1 VLLAKTAYTQQQP
14 TDCAGDCVLLPA
26 SGLDCRLVVQ
36 SPPSSNRRGNKEAK
50 PALICVYKLIHLT
63 LCWYGVFDMREEL
76 PFPDKVLQT
85 LHNLC
90 ATAADLARRG
100 EEVARLLQKDPNEIE
115 SILDRYKSEGFAES
129 FYDNEGK
136 KRYYLN
142 GRGIIKVCS
151 LFT

>member
-1 VLLAKTAYTQQQP
+1 MRLLE
-14 TDCAGDCVLLPA
+14 
-26 SGLDCRLVVQ
+26 S
-36 SPPSSNRRGNKEAK
+36 
-50 PALICVYKLIHLT
+50 HLT
-63 LCWYGVFDMREEL
+63 LWWHGEFKMREEL

-100 EEVARLLQKDPNEIE
+100 EEVARLLQKEPSEIE
-115 SILDRYKSEGFAES
+115 SILDQYKNEGFAES

>member
-1 VLLAKTAYTQQQP
+1 MGVL
-14 TDCAGDCVLLPA
+14 
-26 SGLDCRLVVQ
+26 RL
-36 SPPSSNRRGNKEAK
+36 
-50 PALICVYKLIHLT
+50 
-63 LCWYGVFDMREEL
+63 REEL

-100 EEVARLLQKDPNEIE
+100 EEVARLLQKDTFEIE
-115 SILDRYKSEGFAES
+115 SILDRYKNEGFAES
-129 FYDNEGK
+129 FIDNEGK

>member
-1 VLLAKTAYTQQQP
+1 
-14 TDCAGDCVLLPA
+14 
-26 SGLDCRLVVQ
+26 
-36 SPPSSNRRGNKEAK
+36 
-50 PALICVYKLIHLT
+50 
-63 LCWYGVFDMREEL
+63 MREEL
-76 PFPDKVLQT
+76 PFPEKVLQT

-100 EEVARLLQKDPNEIE
+100 EEVARILQRDPAEIE
-115 SILDRYKSEGFAES
+115 GILDKYKTGGFAES

-136 KRYYLN
+136 KRYYLT

>member
-1 VLLAKTAYTQQQP
+1 
-14 TDCAGDCVLLPA
+14 
-26 SGLDCRLVVQ
+26 
-36 SPPSSNRRGNKEAK
+36 
-50 PALICVYKLIHLT
+50 
-63 LCWYGVFDMREEL
+63 MRDEL
-76 PFPDKVLQT
+76 PFPEKVLQT

-100 EEVARLLQKDPNEIE
+100 DEVARILQHDQAEIE
-115 SILDRYKSEGFAES
+115 NILDRYKAEGFVEM

-136 KRYYLN
+136 KRYYVT